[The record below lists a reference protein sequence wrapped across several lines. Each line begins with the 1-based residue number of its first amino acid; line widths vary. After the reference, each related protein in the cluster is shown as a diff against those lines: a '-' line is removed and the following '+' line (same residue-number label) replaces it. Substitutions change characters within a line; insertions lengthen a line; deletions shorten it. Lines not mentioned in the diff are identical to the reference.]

1 MMSEINSM
9 KFTERN
15 WKNPEMNSN
24 MEEDLALELLRQE
37 LGNHGMVIRY
47 SESLGY
53 FVTDKQSS
61 ETMMIIPSA
70 KEFLT
75 LVRKFN
81 ASQLQII
88 K

>member
-1 MMSEINSM
+1 MMNAINR
-9 KFTERN
+9 TEFMGRN
-15 WKNPEMNSN
+15 CKNPEMNSHTG
-24 MEEDLALELLRQE
+24 EDEALELLRQE
-37 LGNHGMVIRY
+37 LGNHGIVIRY
-47 SESLGY
+47 SEGLGY

-81 ASQLQII
+81 ASQLRIT

>member
-1 MMSEINSM
+1 MSAINSM

-15 WKNPEMNSN
+15 WKNPEMNSH

-47 SESLGY
+47 SERLGY
-53 FVTDKQSS
+53 FVTDKQSP

>member
-1 MMSEINSM
+1 MSAINSM

-15 WKNPEMNSN
+15 WKNPEMNSH

-47 SESLGY
+47 SERLGY

>member
-1 MMSEINSM
+1 
-9 KFTERN
+9 
-15 WKNPEMNSN
+15 

-47 SESLGY
+47 SERVGY
-53 FVTDKQSS
+53 FVIDKQSS

>member
-1 MMSEINSM
+1 MSGINSM

-24 MEEDLALELLRQE
+24 MEEDLALDLLRQE

-47 SESLGY
+47 SERLGY

>member
-1 MMSEINSM
+1 MMSAINSM

-15 WKNPEMNSN
+15 WKNPEMNSH

-47 SESLGY
+47 SERLGY

>member
-1 MMSEINSM
+1 MNAINR
-9 KFTERN
+9 TEFMGRN
-15 WKNPEMNSN
+15 WKNPEMNSH

-47 SESLGY
+47 SERLGY

>member
-1 MMSEINSM
+1 MSAINSM

-15 WKNPEMNSN
+15 WKNPEMNSH

-47 SESLGY
+47 SERLGY

-70 KEFLT
+70 KEFLS

-81 ASQLQII
+81 ASQLRIT

>member
-1 MMSEINSM
+1 MSAINSM

-15 WKNPEMNSN
+15 WKNPEMNSH

-47 SESLGY
+47 SERVGY
-53 FVTDKQSS
+53 FVIDKQSS

>member
-1 MMSEINSM
+1 MMSAINSM

-15 WKNPEMNSN
+15 WKNPEMNSH

-47 SESLGY
+47 SERVGY
-53 FVTDKQSS
+53 FVIDKQSS

-81 ASQLQII
+81 ASQLRIT

>member
-1 MMSEINSM
+1 MMSAINSM

-15 WKNPEMNSN
+15 WKNPEMNSH

-47 SESLGY
+47 SERLGY
-53 FVTDKQSS
+53 FVTDKLSS

>member
-1 MMSEINSM
+1 MMSAINSM

-15 WKNPEMNSN
+15 WKNPEMNSH

-47 SESLGY
+47 SERLGY

-81 ASQLQII
+81 ASQLRII

>member
-1 MMSEINSM
+1 MNAINR
-9 KFTERN
+9 TEFMGRN
-15 WKNPEMNSN
+15 CKNPEMNSH

-47 SESLGY
+47 SERLGY
-53 FVTDKQSS
+53 FITDKLSS

>member
-1 MMSEINSM
+1 MMSAINSM

-15 WKNPEMNSN
+15 WKNQEMNSH

-37 LGNHGMVIRY
+37 LANHGMVICY
-47 SESLGY
+47 SERLGY

-70 KEFLT
+70 KDFLT

>member
-1 MMSEINSM
+1 MMSAINSM

-24 MEEDLALELLRQE
+24 MEEDLALDLLRQE

-47 SESLGY
+47 SERLGY

>member
-1 MMSEINSM
+1 MMSAINSM

-15 WKNPEMNSN
+15 WKNPEMNSH
-24 MEEDLALELLRQE
+24 MEEDLALDLLRQE

-47 SESLGY
+47 SERLGY

>member
-1 MMSEINSM
+1 MMSGINSM

-15 WKNPEMNSN
+15 WKNPEMNSH
-24 MEEDLALELLRQE
+24 MEEDLALDLLRQE

-47 SESLGY
+47 SERLGY

>member
-47 SESLGY
+47 SERLGY

>member
-1 MMSEINSM
+1 MNAIN
-9 KFTERN
+9 KTEFMGRN
-15 WKNPEMNSN
+15 LKNPEMNSH
-24 MEEDLALELLRQE
+24 MEEDVALGLLRQE
-37 LGNHGMVIRY
+37 LGNHGMVIKY
-47 SESLGY
+47 SERLGY

-81 ASQLQII
+81 APQLQIVQ
-88 K
+88 

>member
-1 MMSEINSM
+1 M

-15 WKNPEMNSN
+15 WKNPEMNSH

-47 SESLGY
+47 SERLGY

-70 KEFLT
+70 KEFLS

-81 ASQLQII
+81 ASQLRIT

>member
-1 MMSEINSM
+1 MMSAINSM

-15 WKNPEMNSN
+15 WKNPEMNSH

-47 SESLGY
+47 SERVGY
-53 FVTDKQSS
+53 FVIDKQSS

>member
-1 MMSEINSM
+1 MMSAINSM

-15 WKNPEMNSN
+15 WKNPEMNSH

-47 SESLGY
+47 SERLGY

-70 KEFLT
+70 KEFLS

-81 ASQLQII
+81 ASQLRIT

>member
-1 MMSEINSM
+1 MMSTINSM

-15 WKNPEMNSN
+15 WKNPEMNSH

-47 SESLGY
+47 SERLGY

-81 ASQLQII
+81 ASQLQTI

>member
-1 MMSEINSM
+1 MSAINSM

-15 WKNPEMNSN
+15 WKNPEMNSH
-24 MEEDLALELLRQE
+24 MEEGLALELLRQE

-47 SESLGY
+47 SERVGY
-53 FVTDKQSS
+53 FVIDKQSS

-70 KEFLT
+70 KEFLS

-81 ASQLQII
+81 ASQLRIT

>member
-1 MMSEINSM
+1 MNAINR
-9 KFTERN
+9 TEFMGRN
-15 WKNPEMNSN
+15 CKNPEMNSH

-47 SESLGY
+47 SERLGY

>member
-1 MMSEINSM
+1 MNAINSM
-9 KFTERN
+9 KFKGSN
-15 WKNPEMNSN
+15 WKNPEMNSH
-24 MEEDLALELLRQE
+24 MEEGVALELLRQE
-37 LGNHGMVIRY
+37 LGNHGMVIHY

-75 LVRKFN
+75 LVRKYN
-81 ASQLQII
+81 AAQLQII

>member
-1 MMSEINSM
+1 MMSAINSM

-15 WKNPEMNSN
+15 WKNQEMNSH

-37 LGNHGMVIRY
+37 LGNHGMVICY
-47 SESLGY
+47 SERLGY

-70 KEFLT
+70 KDFLT

>member
-1 MMSEINSM
+1 MMSAINSM

-15 WKNPEMNSN
+15 WKNPEMNSH
-24 MEEDLALELLRQE
+24 MEEDLALELLRQG

-47 SESLGY
+47 SERVGY
-53 FVTDKQSS
+53 FVIDKQSS

>member
-1 MMSEINSM
+1 MSAINSM

-15 WKNPEMNSN
+15 WKNPEMNSH

-47 SESLGY
+47 SEGLGY

-81 ASQLQII
+81 ASQLRIT